1 MRKRIAGFSLL
12 ELLLSLFLMAVLAG
26 VAIPS
31 FAGVAANSRIRTE
44 VNALFHA
51 VHLAR
56 KESIMRRSV
65 VSICPTNNSLDCSAQ
80 YDWSQG
86 WIMFNNLD
94 RDEPP
99 RLDPGEAILQ
109 VHQTG
114 PMVRITANR
123 RGFTLRAT
131 HKRATNGTII
141 VCDYKLRGTSRALVV
156 SYTGRPR
163 VAVTNRRGNSY
174 ACTD

>member
-1 MRKRIAGFSLL
+1 MRKSFTGFSLL
-12 ELLLSLFLMAVLAG
+12 ELLLSLFLIAVLAG
-26 VAIPS
+26 IAIPS
-31 FAGVAANSRIRTE
+31 FAGIAANSRIRTE

-51 VHLAR
+51 IHLAR

-65 VSICPTNNSLDCSAQ
+65 VSICPSANSIDCGSQ
-80 YDWSQG
+80 LDWSGG

-99 RLDPGEAILQ
+99 RLDPGETVLQ
-109 VHQTG
+109 VHRAA
-114 PMVRITANR
+114 PFVRINANR

-131 HKRATNGTII
+131 HKRATNGTIV
-141 VCDYKLRGTSRALVV
+141 VCDHKLRGTSRALVI

-163 VAVTNRRGNSY
+163 VAVANRRGDPY
-174 ACTD
+174 TCTD

>member
-1 MRKRIAGFSLL
+1 MRKSFDGFSLL
-12 ELLLSLFLMAVLAG
+12 ELLLSLSMIAILTG

-31 FAGVAANSRIRTE
+31 VAGIVANSRIRTE
-44 VNALFHA
+44 VNTLFHA
-51 VHLAR
+51 IHLAR

-65 VSICPTNNSLDCSAQ
+65 VSICPSVNSIDCSAQ
-80 YDWSQG
+80 LDWSGG

-99 RLDPGEAILQ
+99 HLDPGEAILQ
-109 VHQTG
+109 VHRAA

-141 VCDYKLRGTSRALVV
+141 VCDHKLRGTSRALVI

-163 VAVTNRRGNSY
+163 VAVANRRGDPY
-174 ACTD
+174 ACAD